1 MGTLVKATDTKGSQ
15 TLGTNAS
22 AKQMEV
28 NSALARMLHKSVC
41 HCNAICILETD
52 SLEGEGKCEG
62 VRLKLPLIS
71 SPFQH

>member
-52 SLEGEGKCEG
+52 SLGAGVGER
-62 VRLKLPLIS
+62 VRLKLSLIS
-71 SPFQH
+71 SPFQP